1 MFDLDTQT
9 ELIYLWLISDLPL
22 IYVLIYHWF
31 ITAKLI
37 KEGELAGTLM
47 RVKAENLW
55 SVEGPEL
62 RHRSGSSRLWSNS
75 VSVSPGEERREGH
88 VSTPQPSVIS
98 VFTITGWTETI
109 RRCSHIH
116 QWIQT
121 FRLTRFCCLWLL
133 LPLHHVTVL
142 RSSAVSQDGS
152 GPVQTGSAGGGQS
165 QGQVPLSTE
174 SCYYPVSVC
183 AEPSVLNR
191 LSVCRRGDRF
201 WLRSAVNFLKQRNG
215 DDR

>member
-1 MFDLDTQT
+1 
-9 ELIYLWLISDLPL
+9 
-22 IYVLIYHWF
+22 
-31 ITAKLI
+31 
-37 KEGELAGTLM
+37 M

-174 SCYYPVSVC
+174 SCYYPVSVG

-191 LSVCRRGDRF
+191 RCWTVGAEPSVRLQERRPFLASECSELPKAEKWRRQVKTLVQDRP
-201 WLRSAVNFLKQRNG
+201 WGSDLVVPDSVVLALLDSLCCLNV
-215 DDR
+215 